1 METIVLTKSQLCNI
15 ISVVTMAISD
25 VTMAISAKHP
35 DDYNTACDYVIK
47 ELKRN
52 GVESDEISTHI
63 AAILS
68 NYYN

>member
-1 METIVLTKSQLCNI
+1 MNEIVLTESQLCNI

-25 VTMAISAKHP
+25 KHP
-35 DDYNTACDYVIK
+35 DGYNAACDYVIK

-52 GVESDEISTHI
+52 GVESNEIATHI

-68 NYYN
+68 NHYN

>member
-1 METIVLTKSQLCNI
+1 METIVLTESQLCNI

-25 VTMAISAKHP
+25 TDPNS
-35 DDYNTACDYVIK
+35 YNAAYDYVIK

-52 GVESDEISTHI
+52 GVDSDEIANHI

-68 NYYN
+68 NHYN

>member
-1 METIVLTKSQLCNI
+1 MNEIILTKSQLCNI

-25 VTMAISAKHP
+25 KHP
-35 DDYNTACDYVIK
+35 DGYNAAYDYVIK

-52 GVESDEISTHI
+52 GVENDEIATHI

-68 NYYN
+68 NHYN

>member
-25 VTMAISAKHP
+25 KHP
-35 DDYNTACDYVIK
+35 AGYKAACDYVIK

-52 GVESDEISTHI
+52 GVESDEIATHI
-63 AAILS
+63 TAILS
-68 NYYN
+68 NHYN